1 VPRDRD
7 DPRHP
12 ALRAGA
18 HARAASPAPRFGGSD
33 AAVAV
38 AAKHVRTYL
47 VRGETPE
54 DMGVKIAA
62 VRERGM
68 VHGRELTCGIR
79 LRVVVRSTEP
89 HPAPHGILTV
99 APRS

>member
-1 VPRDRD
+1 MILGTLPY
-7 DPRHP
+7 
-12 ALRAGA
+12 
-18 HARAASPAPRFGGSD
+18 ARVLTPAPPRRRPGS
-33 AAVAV
+33 AVAV
-38 AAKHVRTYL
+38 AAKHVCTYL